1 MRFELLPTREAMGS
15 YRTILFDLG
24 NVLFC
29 DPWETLLLTPGTGLA
44 DVHGWDRR
52 AVVRAGQKLW
62 GKYSVSKTSECDYW
76 EDFKSLLGV
85 EISQSE
91 IENAS
96 SALLHPNPDATRI
109 LESAAAMRARI
120 GIASNNT
127 SFWFALQWEKLYLR
141 RFVDP
146 DLVFVSH
153 ELGVEK
159 STPGEGLLEIAKKYV
174 DARRT
179 LLVDDRQGNLD
190 RARHIGYQTLW
201 YSLSDGS
208 ALPDLS

>member
-1 MRFELLPTREAMGS
+1 MGS

-52 AVVRAGQKLW
+52 AVTNTGQKLW
-62 GKYSVSKTSECDYW
+62 GKYSIIKSSEAEYW

-85 EISQSE
+85 QISQSE

-96 SALLHPNPDATRI
+96 SRLLYPNPNATGI
-109 LESAAAMRARI
+109 LESAAATGARI

-127 SFWFALQWEKLYLR
+127 SFWFSLQWELLNLQ
-141 RFVDP
+141 RFIDP
-146 DLVFVSH
+146 NLVFVSH

-159 STPGEGLLEIAKKYV
+159 STPGEGILEIAKNYT
-174 DARRT
+174 DARET
-179 LLVDDRQGNLD
+179 LFVDDRQGNLD
-190 RARHIGYQTLW
+190 RARSIGYQTLW

>member
-1 MRFELLPTREAMGS
+1 MGS
-15 YRTILFDLG
+15 YRAILFDLG

-44 DVHGWDRR
+44 DLHGWDRR
-52 AVVRAGQKLW
+52 AVTHAGRKLW
-62 GKYSVSKTSECDYW
+62 GKYSITKSSEAEYW

-85 EISQSE
+85 QISQSE

-96 SALLHPNPDATRI
+96 NRLLYPNPSATRI
-109 LESAAAMRARI
+109 LESAAVTGARI

-127 SFWFALQWEKLYLR
+127 SFWFSLQWELLHLQ
-141 RFVDP
+141 RFIDP
-146 DLVFVSH
+146 NLVFVSH

-159 STPGEGLLEIAKKYV
+159 STSGEGILEIAKNYT
-174 DARRT
+174 DARWT
-179 LLVDDRQGNLD
+179 LFVDDRQGNLD
-190 RARHIGYQTLW
+190 RAKSIGYQTLR

-208 ALPDLS
+208 PLPDLS

>member
-1 MRFELLPTREAMGS
+1 MGS

-29 DPWETLLLTPGTGLA
+29 DPWETLLLTPETGLA

-52 AVVRAGQKLW
+52 EVTHAGEKLW
-62 GKYSVSKTSECDYW
+62 RKYSIIKSSEADYW

-85 EISQSE
+85 EISHSE
-91 IENAS
+91 IQDAS
-96 SALLHPNPDATRI
+96 RHLLFPNPSATDI
-109 LESAAAMRARI
+109 LESATATGARI

-127 SFWFALQWEKLYLR
+127 SFWFSLQWQLLHLQ

-146 DLVFVSH
+146 ELIFVSH

-159 STPGEGLLEIAKKYV
+159 STPGEGILEIAKKYT
-174 DARRT
+174 DPRKT
-179 LLVDDRQGNLD
+179 LFVDDRRGNLD
-190 RARHIGYQTLW
+190 RAKSIGYHTLR

-208 ALPDLS
+208 ALPDLA